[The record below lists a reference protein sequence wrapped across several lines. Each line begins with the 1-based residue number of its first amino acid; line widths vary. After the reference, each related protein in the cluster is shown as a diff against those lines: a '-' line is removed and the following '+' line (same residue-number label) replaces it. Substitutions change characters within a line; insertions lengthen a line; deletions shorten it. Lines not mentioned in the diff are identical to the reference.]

1 MFNKTCCFQS
11 FKSMGGIKLKLEL
24 FEKGITNRDN
34 IDLTARFSDIFKEKV
49 CLKENLKEHLLI
61 LF

>member
-1 MFNKTCCFQS
+1 
-11 FKSMGGIKLKLEL
+11 MGGIKLKLEL